1 MPLLNWKP
9 EYTVNDAV
17 LDYHHQKLFDLL
29 NSVYDNVMNSLEVDY
44 VLPVIDELLKYTR
57 LHFSA
62 EEQYM
67 REKSIQD
74 IDAHISKHR
83 GFTYTIEKM
92 KTHYHGNKLEVAQE
106 LIIVLGE
113 WLLHHVIKDDMKYAD
128 VSTGIEDREVYS
140 FQPLGGQDSISK
152 DQC

>member
-1 MPLLNWKP
+1 MP

-29 NSVYDNVMNSLEVDY
+29 NTVYENVMNSLEVGDA
-44 VLPVIDELLKYTR
+44 LPVIDELLKYTR

-67 REKSIQD
+67 RGKTFHD

-83 GFTYTIEKM
+83 GFTHTIEKM
-92 KTHYHGNKLEVAQE
+92 KAHYHGNRLEVAQE
-106 LIIVLGE
+106 LIIVLCE
-113 WLLHHVIKDDMKYAD
+113 WLLYHVMNDDMKFTD
-128 VSTGIEDREVYS
+128 LSTGIEV
-140 FQPLGGQDSISK
+140 
-152 DQC
+152 